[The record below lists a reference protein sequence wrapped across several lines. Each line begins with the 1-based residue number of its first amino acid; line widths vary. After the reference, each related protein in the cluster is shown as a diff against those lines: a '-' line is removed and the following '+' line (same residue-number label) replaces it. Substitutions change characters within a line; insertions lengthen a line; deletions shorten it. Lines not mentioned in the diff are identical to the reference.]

1 MRGEPDPSRYR
12 FEVRH
17 VDLERRVLVHV
28 DDHPTYYIACLCAD
42 CWREATR
49 EDFVVWDTRE
59 RRALYDSR
67 LLPPLNPRP

>member
-12 FEVRH
+12 FEVRR

-28 DDHPTYYIACLCAD
+28 DDHPAYAVACLCAD
-42 CWREATR
+42 SWRAATGD
-49 EDFVVWDTRE
+49 DFVVWDTRE
-59 RRALYDSR
+59 RRPLYDSR